1 MKRLLALVLTL
12 GILAACLVGCG
23 DTNERLSRKTVRE
36 IQANWLERMIYH
48 IPSPLEWHDEM
59 YLGTYNEYIVF
70 VWNQGDTDVPYEFT
84 LKGETFRADFDFI
97 IYLFKD
103 REFFDLKLNIDLSEE
118 LPDRFEQQI
127 SDEDVRAIA
136 ERFRAYVQWYESQER
151 E

>member
-1 MKRLLALVLTL
+1 MKRLLALVLTM

-36 IQANWLERMIYH
+36 IQANWLERVFSH
-48 IPSPLEWHDEM
+48 VTWPLEWHDEM
-59 YLGTYNEYIVF
+59 YLGTYNGYIVF
-70 VWNQGDTDVPYEFT
+70 VWNRGDTDVPYEFT
-84 LKGETFRADFDFI
+84 LKGETFRADFDFM

-118 LPDRFEQQI
+118 LPDRVEQQI